1 MSPPHTDTTASPP
14 LSHDVGTPSGQACYS
29 STRATPDTDT
39 PRDPVEHSYDKDRPW
54 TPAVKRV
61 AEPVMLHI
69 TILLNNTLITTIASS
84 HPSDVDH
91 DLPRP
96 QLTANHIPSPK
107 DRGQSPRSNP
117 LVGTPQH
124 PPSLCVVDY
133 PLFLVA

>member
-1 MSPPHTDTTASPP
+1 M
-14 LSHDVGTPSGQACYS
+14 LICVQAPF
-29 STRATPDTDT
+29 TRTFDN
-39 PRDPVEHSYDKDRPW
+39 KDRPW

-69 TILLNNTLITTIASS
+69 TILLNNTLITTSASS

-117 LVGTPQH
+117 LVGTPRH